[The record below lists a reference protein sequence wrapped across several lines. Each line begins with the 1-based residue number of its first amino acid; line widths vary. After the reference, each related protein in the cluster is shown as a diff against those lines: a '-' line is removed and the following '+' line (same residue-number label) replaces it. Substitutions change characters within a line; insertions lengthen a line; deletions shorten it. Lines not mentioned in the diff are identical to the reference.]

1 MLILYG
7 RTCNVVRNG
16 SHLSHLLSPHLI
28 LRVVLYVNVYFTFIV
43 IEWPMINLLRFK

>member
-16 SHLSHLLSPHLI
+16 SRLSHLLSPHLI
-28 LRVVLYVNVYFTFIV
+28 LRVVLYCMLMYI
-43 IEWPMINLLRFK
+43 LLS